1 MPGYQEK
8 IIKHTE
14 RQKTQLEATEPASKL
29 AADMAEVLEL
39 SGRRLGMTV
48 INMSEALTDKVGSM
62 QEQMGNASS
71 EMEVLRKTRR
81 KC

>member
-14 RQKTQLEATEPASKL
+14 RQETQLEAAGPAAES
-29 AADMAEVLEL
+29 ATGMAEVLEL
-39 SGRRLGMTV
+39 SGRKLGMAV
-48 INMSEALTDKVGSM
+48 INMSEALMDKVGSM
-62 QEQMGNASS
+62 QEQMGDASS